1 MKKNPIE
8 TVLGILVILVAGLFV
23 YYAEQRLSVRPQQ
36 GYTLTAT
43 FLKSG
48 GLESGNDVRIN
59 GIKVGSV
66 TGIELTPDYT
76 ARISIDVKKSVSL
89 PADTVAAV
97 VSDGLMGGIFLQ
109 LEPGKSADMLKDGDA
124 IKQTRD
130 FKSLESMIGDVIFLA
145 TGKEDE

>member
-76 ARISIDVKKSVSL
+76 ARVTLNVKESVKL
-89 PADTVAAV
+89 PSDTVAAI

-109 LEPGKSADMLKDGDA
+109 LEPGKAADALKDGDT

-130 FKSLESMIGDVIFLA
+130 FKSLENMIGDVIFLA
-145 TGKEDE
+145 TGKEGE